1 MLIMNAIS
9 IITRFSKVFF
19 DRKLHSIHVSFSEQ
33 LIIMYLISNHPV
45 NQENIVKH
53 FMIDKGAIAK
63 TLAHLEEK
71 GLILRTD
78 NPDNRREKLITLTD
92 KAGDTV
98 QFMGDTWKEWN
109 DCLFDGV
116 CKEDMETFQRV
127 AIKIS
132 ENATTAINRM

>member
-9 IITRFSKVFF
+9 IITRYSKVFF
-19 DRKLHSIHVSFSEQ
+19 DRKLLPTHVSFSEQ
-33 LIIMYLISNHPV
+33 LIIMYLIHNRSV

-63 TLAHLEEK
+63 TLAHLEQK
-71 GLILRTD
+71 GLILRID

-98 QFMGDTWKEWN
+98 QFMTDTWKEWN
-109 DCLFDGV
+109 SCLFDGV
-116 CKEDMETFQRV
+116 SKEDTETFQRI
-127 AIKIS
+127 ALKIS
-132 ENATTAINRM
+132 ENATSAISGM